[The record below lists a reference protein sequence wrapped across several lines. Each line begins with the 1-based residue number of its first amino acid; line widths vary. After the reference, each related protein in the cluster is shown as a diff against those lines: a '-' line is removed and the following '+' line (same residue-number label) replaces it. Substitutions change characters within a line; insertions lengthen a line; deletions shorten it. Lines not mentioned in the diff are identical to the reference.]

1 MVLKALVETNDR
13 EIFEGLV
20 GAAGSAGL
28 EEKQFVTD
36 RVELLLRT
44 YKVYGLHSKAK
55 TRAYLGEKFKV
66 VMQLPADVT
75 DEEAGTEFLRKIVLP
90 HLGCVNVTPAEDAD
104 KFRMLLFMTRK
115 LYALVEGDCAVDN
128 PDAVQNQEILLGG
141 QLYGMLLKER
151 LEEWLNSFQLVLREW
166 GRKTEYRPF
175 TSQEFHED
183 IATDT
188 NEHWT
193 GYGILPQHGQPHFA
207 GSTSPFKLH
216 VRHQLTGKRR
226 PDSICNR
233 LPDTWW

>member
-1 MVLKALVETNDR
+1 VPICMILKALVETNDR

-20 GAAGSAGL
+20 GAAGSEGL
-28 EEKQFVTD
+28 EQKQFVTD

-90 HLGCVNVTPAEDAD
+90 HLGCVNVSAAQDAD

-141 QLYGMLLKER
+141 QLYGMILKER

-166 GRKTEYRPF
+166 GRRTEYRPF
-175 TSQEFHED
+175 TSQEFVKDWTSKILRRTQLNIGQAMEYFLSTGNLVSPVCIVSTQTPRKAH
-183 IATDT
+183 TD
-188 NEHWT
+188 
-193 GYGILPQHGQPHFA
+193 L
-207 GSTSPFKLH
+207 
-216 VRHQLTGKRR
+216 
-226 PDSICNR
+226 
-233 LPDTWW
+233 